1 MPTTLLADRALVSVS
16 GPEAEHFL
24 QNILTVDLDPLGQGE
39 ARPGALLAPQGKIL
53 FDFLVSRTGENGFR
67 LECRADIAD
76 DFVKRLMF
84 YRLRAK
90 VDISKQEQ
98 DVVAVWWQA
107 DSNASQN
114 DSATSTSES
123 SAGVRDARFRSRV
136 LRFYEAP
143 LPAADAT
150 LAEWEAFRL
159 SHGVAESGLD
169 YALNDAFPHDVLLD
183 QLDGVGF
190 RKGCFIGQE
199 VVSRMQHRGTARRRV
214 LLVEAASALP
224 ASGAELTVNGRPVGT
239 LGSVSGTHGLAIA
252 RIDRVKAAM
261 DAGQEISVEGVAVS
275 LAIPNWARFTFP
287 ETASAEDA

>member
-1 MPTTLLADRALVSVS
+1 MPTTLIADRALVSVS

-39 ARPGALLAPQGKIL
+39 AKPGALLAPQGKIL
-53 FDFLVSRTGENGFR
+53 FDFLVSRTGENAFR
-67 LECRADIAD
+67 LECRSDIAD
-76 DFVKRLMF
+76 DFIKRLMF

-123 SAGVRDARFRSRV
+123 NAGVRDSRFSSPV
-136 LRFYEAP
+136 LRFYQAP
-143 LPAADAT
+143 LPATNAT
-150 LAEWEAFRL
+150 QAEWDAFRL
-159 SHGVAESGLD
+159 SQGVAESGPD
-169 YALNDAFPHDVLLD
+169 YGLNDAFPHDVLLD

-190 RKGCFIGQE
+190 KKGCFIGQE

-224 ASGAELTVNGRPVGT
+224 ASGTELTVNGRPVGT

-261 DAGQEISVEGVAVS
+261 DAGQDISAEGISVS
-275 LAIPNWARFTFP
+275 LTIPGWARFTFP